1 MKYKIIEKE
10 YFSVIIDRLT
20 RFESANVR
28 YERVFNDIINKYLI
42 ADPINPIARENKAL
56 VAIDIINNTLLKEND
71 FELNQK
77 IAQIL
82 LELEKK
88 YFYKNEDSY
97 QYLSNRIN
105 YCAMADMIDVT
116 KTTPKNVIWFKKLVE
131 NLKNDDVLDIY
142 ELRNKYSLLYPIEK
156 IILCEGQ
163 TEFTL
168 IETIF
173 KLFNF
178 DINKLGFYLLAAGGK
193 NQVAKKFYKMVEYT
207 KIPFFIL
214 LDRDGINVKEA
225 IEAKLRDIDKLYLLN
240 CGEFEDLIPKD
251 ILLKTINNSHKNDY
265 NCNIDDFNDS
275 LSMVSNLENIYKK
288 YGFGEFKKAKF
299 ALNLKQTIE
308 NDLSRNNFLNSE
320 IVDIINILK

>member
-1 MKYKIIEKE
+1 
-10 YFSVIIDRLT
+10 
-20 RFESANVR
+20 
-28 YERVFNDIINKYLI
+28 
-42 ADPINPIARENKAL
+42 
-56 VAIDIINNTLLKEND
+56 
-71 FELNQK
+71 
-77 IAQIL
+77 
-82 LELEKK
+82 
-88 YFYKNEDSY
+88 
-97 QYLSNRIN
+97 
-105 YCAMADMIDVT
+105 
-116 KTTPKNVIWFKKLVE
+116 
-131 NLKNDDVLDIY
+131 
-142 ELRNKYSLLYPIEK
+142 
-156 IILCEGQ
+156 
-163 TEFTL
+163 
-168 IETIF
+168 
-173 KLFNF
+173 
-178 DINKLGFYLLAAGGK
+178 
-193 NQVAKKFYKMVEYT
+193 MVEYT